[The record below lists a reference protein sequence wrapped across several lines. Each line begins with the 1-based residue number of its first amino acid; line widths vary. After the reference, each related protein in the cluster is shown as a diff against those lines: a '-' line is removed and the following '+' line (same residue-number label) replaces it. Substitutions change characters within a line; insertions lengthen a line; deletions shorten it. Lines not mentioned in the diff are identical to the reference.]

1 MRKPVSSLILLLIV
15 SLLLVGAGDKKA
27 APVPENLPQKYKDF
41 LQEVA
46 LLITPEERQ
55 AFLELKEDYQRD
67 AFIERFW
74 RARDPYPG
82 TARNEF
88 RDKWEG
94 RIQYAKTHFEHMDGD
109 RAKYL
114 LLNGPPTALVVPRC
128 RSVLWPTQIWF
139 YKGSDKVRDTFA
151 LIFYKRYGMGRYIL
165 WQPFDGLRSL
175 IQFASPSASTQQLLS
190 ELNSCIDRDAVL
202 GAINLIQSRG
212 ALDYTMLLNKLSEPG
227 LGAHSGEWVS
237 GFSTY
242 STEIPPDAPTIDA
255 DLSISYP
262 GRHQQRTLVQ
272 GVIGIPVSEVEPT
285 TLGEATTYNFGLTGE
300 VLLGPKLFENFR
312 YQFQIPAKRVEGERI
327 PLVFER
333 ALRPG
338 KYHLLLRVADLD
350 ENSYYRVERDID
362 VPALEGPAGAVPANP
377 EMERLLKEANA
388 AILSG
393 DTTIQIVPPQ
403 GELLTGQV
411 RIDTLTTGSDIAQV
425 AFQLDGHTLLKKTRP
440 PFSVE
445 LDMGELPR
453 MHDLVVVA
461 YDAEGHVLARDER
474 LLNAGAHRFSIRLVD
489 PQPGKSYERSL
500 RAVAKVSVPEGG
512 AVQRVEFYLNEDKVA
527 TLFQPPWEQPIL
539 LRQPGQAGYVRAVA
553 YQPDGNST
561 EDVVF
566 INAPGVTAQLKVQ
579 FVELYIAAV
588 DRDHHP
594 VSGLQENDF
603 TILEDGVPQ
612 KPTRFDVVSNLPIH
626 AALMLDVSASMK
638 PNLETAQHAALS
650 FLQDVVT
657 PKDRAAVI
665 TFNDQPQLTA
675 RFTNDMER
683 LSAGLAGLHAER
695 GTALYDS
702 LIYALYYFNGIK
714 GQRALVLL
722 TDGKDESS
730 RFHFDDALEYCR
742 RSGVAIYTI
751 GLGIGERGARRKL
764 ERLANETGG
773 RAFNL
778 DSIDQLPEIYETIQ
792 RELRSRY
799 YLAYQSTNASDD
811 EKFRSIEVKVD
822 KPGVEAQ
829 TIRGYYP

>member
-1 MRKPVSSLILLLIV
+1 MRKPVARIVLLLLIG
-15 SLLLVGAGDKKA
+15 LIIVGASDKKA
-27 APVPENLPQKYKDF
+27 AKIPENLPQKYKDF

-55 AFLELKEDYQRD
+55 AFLALKEDYQRD

-88 RDKWEG
+88 REKWEA
-94 RIQYAKTHFEHMDGD
+94 RIEYAKTHFESMDED
-109 RAKYL
+109 RTKYL

-128 RSVLWPTQIWF
+128 RSVLWPMEIWF

-151 LIFYKRYGMGRYIL
+151 LIFYQRYGMGKYVL

-175 IQFASPSASTQQLLS
+175 IQFASPSATTQQLLDQ
-190 ELNSCIDRDAVL
+190 LNSCIDRDAVL
-202 GAINLIQSRG
+202 GAINLIQARG
-212 ALDYTMLLNKLSEPG
+212 SLDYTMLLNKISEPG
-227 LGAHSGEWVS
+227 LGAQSGEWVS

-242 STEIPPDAPTIDA
+242 STELPPDAQTFNA
-255 DLSISYP
+255 DLTIQYP

-272 GVIGIPVSEVEPT
+272 GVVGIPVSEVKPS
-285 TLGEATTYNFGLTGE
+285 TLGESTTYNFGLTGE

-312 YQFQIPAKRVEGERI
+312 YQFQILADKVTSDRI

-333 ALRPG
+333 SLRPG
-338 KYHLLLRVADLD
+338 KYHLLLRVADMD
-350 ENSYYRVERDID
+350 QKSYYRVERDLD
-362 VPALEGPAGAVPANP
+362 VPEMKGPAGAVPPNP
-377 EMERLLKEANA
+377 QMEKLLKEANA

-411 RIDTLTTGSDIAQV
+411 RIDTLTTGKNIAQV
-425 AFQLDGHTLLKKTRP
+425 AFQLDGHTLLKKTEP

-453 MHDLVVVA
+453 MHDLVVIA
-461 YDAEGHVLARDER
+461 YDADGNVLARDER

-489 PQPGKSYERSL
+489 PQPGKTYEHSL
-500 RAVAKVSVPEGG
+500 RAEAKVSVPEGG
-512 AVQRVEFYLNEDKVA
+512 SVDRVEFYLNEDKVA
-527 TLFQPPWEQPIL
+527 TLYQPPWEQPIL

-566 INAPGVTAQLKVQ
+566 INAPGVTAQLKIQ

-594 VSGLQENDF
+594 VSGLEEGDF
-603 TILEDGVPQ
+603 TVLEDGVPQ
-612 KPTRFDVVSNLPIH
+612 KPTRFNVVSNLPIH

-665 TFNDQPQLTA
+665 TFNDLPQITA

-714 GQRALVLL
+714 GQRALILL

-730 RFHFDDALEYCR
+730 RFNFDDALEYCR

-751 GLGIGERGARRKL
+751 GLGIDERGARRKL
-764 ERLANETGG
+764 ERLAEETGG
-773 RAFNL
+773 RSFNL
-778 DSIDQLPEIYETIQ
+778 DSIDQLPQIYDTIQ

-799 YLAYQSTNASDD
+799 YLAYQSTNSSTDD
-811 EKFRSIEVKVD
+811 KFRSIEVKID

>member
-1 MRKPVSSLILLLIV
+1 MRKTTSRLLLILFIG
-15 SLLLVGAGDKKA
+15 LLIVGAADKKA
-27 APVPENLPQKYKDF
+27 APVPEGLADKYKAF
-41 LQEVA
+41 LEEVA
-46 LLITPEERQ
+46 LLITPEERE

-74 RARDPYPG
+74 RARDPFPG

-88 RDKWEG
+88 REKWEA
-94 RIQYAKTHFEHMDGD
+94 RIEYARTHFESMTED
-109 RAKYL
+109 RTKYL

-128 RSVLWPTQIWF
+128 KSVLWPTELWF
-139 YKGSDKVRDTFA
+139 YQGSDKVRDTFA
-151 LIFYKRYGMGRYIL
+151 LIFYRRYGMGKFIL

-175 IQFASPSASTQQLLS
+175 IQFASPSASTQQLFS

-202 GAINLIQSRG
+202 GAIRLIQARG
-212 ALDYTMLLNKLSEPG
+212 PLDYTMLLNKISEPG
-227 LGAHSGEWVS
+227 VGAHSGEWVS

-242 STEIPPDAPTIDA
+242 STEVPPNAPLFNADLTID
-255 DLSISYP
+255 YP

-272 GVIGIPVSEVEPT
+272 GVVGIPVSEIKPT

-312 YQFQIPAKRVEGERI
+312 YQFQIPAEKVDGDRI

-338 KYHLLLRVADLD
+338 KYHLLLRVADMD
-350 ENSYYRVERDID
+350 QNSYYRVEKDLE

-377 EMERLLKEANA
+377 EMEKMLKEANA
-388 AILSG
+388 AILTG

-411 RIDTLTTGSDIAQV
+411 RIDTLTTGKNIAQV
-425 AFQLDGHTLLKKTRP
+425 AFQLDGHTMLKKTQP

-445 LDMGELPR
+445 LDMGPLPR
-453 MHDLVVVA
+453 MHDLTVVA
-461 YDAEGHVLARDER
+461 YDAAGAVVARDER
-474 LLNAGAHRFSIRLVD
+474 LLNAGAHRFSVRLVD
-489 PQPGKSYERSL
+489 PQPGKHYDRSL
-500 RAVAKVSVPEGG
+500 RAVAKVTVPEGG
-512 AVQRVEFYLNEDKVA
+512 GVDRVEFYLNEDKVA
-527 TLFQPPWEQPIL
+527 TLYQPPWEQPIL
-539 LRQPGQAGYVRAVA
+539 LRQPGEAGYIRAVA
-553 YQPDGNST
+553 YQPDGNNT

-566 INAPGVTAQLKVQ
+566 INAPGVTEQVKIQ
-579 FVELYIAAV
+579 FVELYIAV
-588 DRDHHP
+588 TDKEHHP
-594 VSGLQENDF
+594 VNGLQKKDF
-603 TILEDGVPQ
+603 SILEDGVPQ
-612 KPTRFDVVSNLPIH
+612 TPSRFDVVSNLPIH

-638 PNLETAQHAALS
+638 PNLETAQHAALT
-650 FLQDVVT
+650 FLQDAIT

-665 TFNDQPQLTA
+665 TFNDHPQLTA
-675 RFTNDMER
+675 RFTNDLEA

-730 RFHFDDALEYCR
+730 RFQFDDALEYCR

-751 GLGIGERGARRKL
+751 GLGIDERSARRKL
-764 ERLANETGG
+764 EKLASETGG

-778 DSIDQLPEIYETIQ
+778 DSVDQLPAIYETIQ

-799 YLAYQSTNASDD
+799 YLAYQSTNSSTDD
-811 EKFRSIEVKVD
+811 TFRSIEVKVD
-822 KPGVEAQ
+822 EPGVEVQ